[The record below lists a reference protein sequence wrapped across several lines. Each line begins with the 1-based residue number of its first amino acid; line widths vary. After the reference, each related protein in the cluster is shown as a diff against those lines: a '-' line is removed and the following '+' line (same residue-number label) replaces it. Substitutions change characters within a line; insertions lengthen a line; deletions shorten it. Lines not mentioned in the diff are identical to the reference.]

1 MAPLKWISEV
11 AQIGI
16 VTNYGEPSYE
26 DDDSSKRKHNLKMT
40 WIVPTRKLY
49 HEWRGRPS
57 SIWFPISGW
66 NVLMNNGGGEPF
78 GNGDNNVPRGIGSCP
93 LGGGGSGPLGGGGNN
108 PLQGN
113 DNDLLRGG
121 GNGLSGGGGNN
132 LIGGVSSGPLID
144 QNPRSYGVGP
154 IGPWIGPIWNLWYPL
169 WYPV

>member
-1 MAPLKWISEV
+1 
-11 AQIGI
+11 
-16 VTNYGEPSYE
+16 
-26 DDDSSKRKHNLKMT
+26 
-40 WIVPTRKLY
+40 
-49 HEWRGRPS
+49 
-57 SIWFPISGW
+57 
-66 NVLMNNGGGEPF
+66 MNNGGGEPF
-78 GNGDNNVPRGIGSCP
+78 GDGDNNVPRGSGSCS

-108 PLQGN
+108 PLRGS

-154 IGPWIGPIWNLWYPL
+154 IGPWIGPIWNLWYLL